1 MKKSTVKKPVGWSIV
16 KWASL
21 FLGIGSVIAGI
32 SYLAEGYPVE
42 EFTLPN
48 LITGTV
54 CLAVFA
60 LACRQIRKSIDKQS
74 TCVVQAAAQSTQS
87 TMQSPQVNACQGY
100 ELVLS
105 GRKST
110 CRITA
115 EGIDFQNKDES
126 FFAPYIAIENFYK
139 FGGTLYSFI
148 YKGKE
153 YYMDQTSN
161 HETISIQDAFAY
173 AMTCWE
179 KACATRPAV
188 RPLRTDGEAVYV
200 AETTFMILKV
210 YNEWCTLTAKRNAGN
225 LLIMDKFFNG
235 EKKYYYSDLTNVQ
248 FREPGKVT
256 DGYLEFE
263 YPGSRSGKNSE
274 AYSSENSI
282 SYGKQHAPLMKEIYT
297 FIDGRIRECK
307 NGQNQQAIQVSTT
320 DELKKYKEL
329 LDMGAITQEEF
340 DAKKKQLLGL

>member
-1 MKKSTVKKPVGWSIV
+1 MFVEAENNRMPVDTIQPQAEPILSNE
-16 KWASL
+16 SHERD
-21 FLGIGSVIAGI
+21 FNGI
-32 SYLAEGYPVE
+32 
-42 EFTLPN
+42 
-48 LITGTV
+48 
-54 CLAVFA
+54 
-60 LACRQIRKSIDKQS
+60 
-74 TCVVQAAAQSTQS
+74 
-87 TMQSPQVNACQGY
+87 
-100 ELVLS
+100 VLS
-105 GRKST
+105 SRKST

-126 FFAPYIAIENFYK
+126 FFAPYIAIENFYE

-153 YYMDQTSN
+153 YYMEQTAKGF
-161 HETISIQDAFAY
+161 QDAYAY
-173 AMTCWE
+173 AVTCWE

-188 RPLRTDGEAVYV
+188 RALRTDGEAVYTV
-200 AETTFMILKV
+200 ETTFMILKV
-210 YNEWCTLTAKRNAGN
+210 YNEYCTLTAKRNAGN

-235 EKKYYYSDLTNVQ
+235 EKKYYYSDLTTVQ

-256 DGYLEFE
+256 DGYMEFE
-263 YPGSRSGKNSE
+263 YPGSHSGKNGNS
-274 AYSSENSI
+274 YSSENSI
-282 SYGKQHAPLMKEIYT
+282 SYSKQHTPLMKEIYT

-307 NGQNQQAIQVSTT
+307 NGQNKQAIQVSSA